1 MQLHNDVSLFILAGG
16 LGSRFGGDKQ
26 VAELP
31 HFGKTIME
39 LNILDAYAAGV
50 RRVVMIVNE
59 KVAPVVQNVILPRL
73 PVDLEVCLVNQY
85 IQDLPYG
92 YQHKAQHRAKPWGTG
107 HALWCARHK
116 LTGPSILITA
126 DDYYG
131 NHAFEQLV
139 SHFQSNPLQAA
150 IVAYPLGKTLSE
162 QGGVNRGICLVENG
176 LLIKVEEHLNI
187 RWQDNKLLGENAQ
200 GHEQQLSV
208 NDLSS
213 MTCWGITP
221 HLNET
226 LERAFI
232 AFLEKYDNDVNMEY
246 YLPDCI
252 QRAVDSKQ
260 LFIKAYPATQP
271 WFGIT
276 YQQELASISEKIYEL
291 RHGCC

>member
-1 MQLHNDVSLFILAGG
+1 MQTDSDVSLFILAGG

-50 RRVVMIVNE
+50 RRVVMIINE
-59 KVAPVVQNVILPRL
+59 KVSAIVQGVILPRL
-73 PVDLEVCLVNQY
+73 PNDLEVCLVNQ
-85 IQDLPYG
+85 QLNDLPKG
-92 YQHKAQHRAKPWGTG
+92 FEHKAVGRSKPWGTG
-107 HALWCARHK
+107 HALWCARHL

-131 NHAFEQLV
+131 DDAFVQLV
-139 SHFQSNPLQAA
+139 RHFQHAPNMAA

-176 LLIKVEEHLNI
+176 VLINVEEHLNI
-187 RWQDNKLLGENAQ
+187 RRDDNRLTALDVHNNDVE
-200 GHEQQLSV
+200 LSDS
-208 NDLSS
+208 DLAS
-213 MTCWGITP
+213 MTCWGLTAS
-221 HLNET
+221 LKVT
-226 LERAFI
+226 LEHEFI
-232 AFLEKYDNDVNMEY
+232 AFLEKYDNDVKMEY

-252 QRAVDSKQ
+252 QRAVDNKQ
-260 LFIKAYPATQP
+260 LVIKAYKATQP

-276 YQQELASISEKIYEL
+276 YQQELAQISEKIYEL
-291 RHGCC
+291 RHGRR

>member
-1 MQLHNDVSLFILAGG
+1 MHSYSDVSLFILAGG

-59 KVAPVVQNVILPRL
+59 KVSPVVQRVVLPRL
-73 PVDLEVCLVNQY
+73 PSDLEVSLVNQHL
-85 IQDLPYG
+85 QDLPDGFG
-92 YQHKAQHRAKPWGTG
+92 YKAVGRIKPWGTG
-107 HALWCARHK
+107 HALWCARHL

-131 NHAFEQLV
+131 DHAFEQLV
-139 SHFQSNPLQAA
+139 AHFQSNPLQAA

-162 QGGVNRGICLVENG
+162 QGGVNRGICLVEEG
-176 LLIKVEEHLNI
+176 LLKKVEEHLNI
-187 RWQDNKLLGENAQ
+187 RWEDKRLVALDAQ
-200 GHEQQLSV
+200 RKDVELSE
-208 NDLSS
+208 NDLAS
-213 MTCWGITP
+213 MTCWALTSSFKA
-221 HLNET
+221 T
-226 LERAFI
+226 LEHEFL
-232 AFLEKYDNDVNMEY
+232 AFLEKYDNDVNLEY

-252 QRAVDSKQ
+252 QRAVDCKQ
-260 LFIKAYPATQP
+260 LVIKAYAATQP

-276 YQQELASISEKIYEL
+276 YQQELAQISERIYEL
-291 RHGCC
+291 RHGRR